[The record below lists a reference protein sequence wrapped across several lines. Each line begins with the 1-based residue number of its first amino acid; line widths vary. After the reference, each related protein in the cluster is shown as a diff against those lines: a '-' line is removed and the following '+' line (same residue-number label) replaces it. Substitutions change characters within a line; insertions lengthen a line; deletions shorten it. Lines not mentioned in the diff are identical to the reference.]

1 MKFNVKKVETVATT
15 AVIPVVDDAGG
26 PWMESKKQCL

>member
-1 MKFNVKKVETVATT
+1 MKFNVKKVETVSTT
-15 AVIPVVDDAGG
+15 AAAIVDDAGG

>member
-15 AVIPVVDDAGG
+15 GLVAHDVGIPWKETKV
-26 PWMESKKQCL
+26 QCF